1 MIDFDPAF
9 LLSWCIKTKH
19 LAYAVSL
26 GDQKNGNLQD
36 LVDAGLS
43 VDRFMEVS
51 VREKSSKKKFFKEL
65 GIKVETCLDPTLC
78 LPVCE
83 WNKMIINGMRPS
95 EPYIFYYSYSY
106 WNEKKNK
113 IVKIFS
119 QKTGLPVYV
128 INPSRW
134 VDGKEKKYGFRL
146 FKQSGPTAFLNLM
159 KGCRY
164 SLVESFHGT
173 IFSYLFEK
181 QFFFLEDKS
190 ELDDR
195 INDLLELLNL
205 KSRVLKNENFEILS
219 YPNIQYPLINI
230 EFEKQ
235 LKKSLNFLDKNCSII
250 MMNYSL

>member
-1 MIDFDPAF
+1 MRDFDPAF
-9 LLSWCIKTKH
+9 LLSWCKNTKH

-26 GDQKNGNLQD
+26 GDQKHGKLQD
-36 LVDAGLS
+36 LVDAGL
-43 VDRFMEVS
+43 DIKRFTIVS
-51 VREKSSKKKFFKEL
+51 VREKSSKKKFIREL
-65 GIKVETCLDPTLC
+65 GVEVETCLDPTLC

-106 WNEKKNK
+106 WNEKKNR
-113 IVKIFS
+113 IVKSFS

-146 FKQSGPTAFLNLM
+146 FKQSGPTVFLNLM
-159 KGCRY
+159 KGCRF

-205 KSRVLKNENFEILS
+205 KCRVLKNENFEILS
-219 YPNIQYPLINI
+219 YSDIQYPLVNI
-230 EFEKQ
+230 ELEKQ
-235 LKKSLNFLDKNCSII
+235 LKKSLYFLDKNCSTI
-250 MMNYSL
+250 MISNSL